1 MSRINT
7 NIPAI
12 QAIKD
17 AGLREDVLIF
27 VGGAPVTQ
35 EYCDNVG
42 ADGYAPNA
50 SVLVR
55 VLKEMLGIA

>member
-1 MSRINT
+1 MPT
-7 NIPAI
+7 FIPTI

-17 AGLREDVLIF
+17 AELQDDVLIF
-27 VGGAPVTQ
+27 VVVAPVTR

-55 VLKEMLGIA
+55 VLKEMIGIA